1 MGIVASKKPPPK
13 PNPYARRDAS
23 QYSNPPPTTTLPPSA
38 AAAAA
43 AEEETELDKSFG
55 FSNKFASR
63 FEIMDEV
70 RQGHFGYTCSAIA
83 KKGELIKGH
92 KITVKIIP
100 KSKITTAIAIEAIR
114 REVEIL
120 RVLTGHPNIVQF
132 YDAYEDVDN
141 FYIVMELCEGE
152 ELLDKIIRRNEKY
165 SEDNAKEVIVQIL
178 NVVAFC
184 HLQCIVHRDIIPENF
199 IFTSKDENSELK
211 AIDFGL
217 SVFLTPDE
225 KLTEIVGSAY
235 YVAPEI
241 LQRSYGREADIWS
254 TGVIAY
260 ILLCGTRPFREVT
273 KADPSFEENNWVSV
287 SSESKD
293 FVRRLLCEDPK
304 RRITAAQALYHPWLR
319 SHVKVKLPIDVHI
332 LTLMKEYMRSSS
344 LRKAALRGLS
354 KTLTEDELFYLKEQF
369 SLLCPDANGGITFQT
384 IQMALTK
391 NATAAVNG
399 SRVLDFLD
407 PLNALQY
414 RRMYFGEFCT
424 AAISVRQMDGLDNW
438 EKRARSAYEIFEK
451 DGNRAIVIHEL
462 ASELGLSPSVPVH
475 TVLREWIRHCDGKL
489 NFHGFV
495 KLLH

>member
-13 PNPYARRDAS
+13 PNPYARRDPS
-23 QYSNPPPTTTLPPSA
+23 EYSNPPPTTTLTPSA
-38 AAAAA
+38 AAAA
-43 AEEETELDKSFG
+43 EEKTELDKRFG
-55 FSNKFASR
+55 FSTKFASR
-63 FEIMDEV
+63 FKIMDEV

-83 KKGELIKGH
+83 KKGELKAQ
-92 KITVKIIP
+92 KVAVKIIP
-100 KSKITTAIAIEAIR
+100 KSKVTTAIAIEAVR

-120 RVLTGHPNIVQF
+120 RVLTGHPNTVQF
-132 YDAYEDVDN
+132 YDAYEDIDN
-141 FYIVMELCEGE
+141 VYIVTELCEGE

-184 HLQCIVHRDIIPENF
+184 HLQCIVHRDIKPENF
-199 IFTSKDENSELK
+199 IFTSNDEISELK

-241 LQRSYGREADIWS
+241 LQRSYGRETDIWS

-273 KADPSFEENNWVSV
+273 KADPSFEENDWVSV
-287 SSESKD
+287 SCESKD

-304 RRITAAQALYHPWLR
+304 RRITAAQALCHPWIR
-319 SHVKVKLPIDVHI
+319 NHIKVKLLIDVLI

-344 LRKAALRGLS
+344 LRKAALRALS

-369 SLLCPDANGGITFQT
+369 SLLCPDANGGITLQT
-384 IQMALTK
+384 IKMALTK

-414 RRMYFGEFCT
+414 RRLYFGEFCT
-424 AAISVRQMDGLDNW
+424 AAISVRQMDALDNW

>member
-13 PNPYARRDAS
+13 PNPYARRDPS
-23 QYSNPPPTTTLPPSA
+23 EYSNPPPTTTLTPSA
-38 AAAAA
+38 AAAA
-43 AEEETELDKSFG
+43 EEKTELDKRFG
-55 FSNKFASR
+55 FSTKFASR
-63 FEIMDEV
+63 FEIMEEV

-83 KKGELIKGH
+83 KKGELKGH

-100 KSKITTAIAIEAIR
+100 KSKITTAIAIEAVR

-120 RVLTGHPNIVQF
+120 RVLTGHPNTVQF

-141 FYIVMELCEGE
+141 VYLVTELCEGE

-184 HLQCIVHRDIIPENF
+184 HLQCIVHCDIKPENF

-273 KADPSFEENNWVSV
+273 KADPSFEENDWVSV
-287 SSESKD
+287 SCESKD
-293 FVRRLLCEDPK
+293 FVRRLLCEDPM
-304 RRITAAQALYHPWLR
+304 RRITAAQALCHPWLR
-319 SHVKVKLPIDVHI
+319 NHVKVKLPIDVLI

-344 LRKAALRGLS
+344 LRKAALRALS

-369 SLLCPDANGGITFQT
+369 SLLCPDANGGITLQT
-384 IQMALTK
+384 IKMALTK

-424 AAISVRQMDGLDNW
+424 AAISVRQMDALDNW
-438 EKRARSAYEIFEK
+438 EKRARSAYDIFEK

-475 TVLREWIRHCDGKL
+475 TVLREWIRHGDGKL